1 MSDLSP
7 DALTLLFANQK
18 DIMMAKELGAVLRM
32 SHKTVY
38 AKANK
43 GEIPYLP
50 VAGKRFL
57 KQEIIEWLRNQNYR
71 PRPRYRNGREL
82 QRTER

>member
-1 MSDLSP
+1 MTTPAP
-7 DALTLLFANQK
+7 D
-18 DIMMAKELGAVLRM
+18 VLRM

-50 VAGKRFL
+50 VAGKKFV
-57 KQEIIEWLRNQNYR
+57 KQQIITWLREQNYR
-71 PRPRYRNGREL
+71 PRPRNGGD
-82 QRTER
+82 RT